1 MQHNFAIGNPLFI
14 RLSQVDVFAEVEV
27 HIKNN
32 PHTIY
37 HANTSFF
44 VVSFVK
50 FYKLHKHIPTLLYL
64 FISCNHGRFISSFTS
79 YPILL
84 HFIEITCLH
93 KWVSSAPIHQSHLP
107 NKVWLTV
114 PNSHI
119 PNSPLQ
125 KERSHD
131 VQIYKMEFI
140 TVSTPYKIPFLVR
153 STYSLLTSTITSIP
167 TIYSLKSYPGNSF
180 VSNQPYTQGF

>member
-1 MQHNFAIGNPLFI
+1 MSQCNNKWSIDSPHLLHMQHNFAIGTPLFI
-14 RLSQVDVFAEVEV
+14 RLSQVDIFAEVEV

-37 HANTSFF
+37 HANTSFS

-50 FYKLHKHIPTLLYL
+50 FHKLHKHIPTLLYL
-64 FISCNHGRFISSFTS
+64 FISCNHGQFISSFTS

-93 KWVSSAPIHQSHLP
+93 KWVSLAPIRQSQVP

-114 PNSHI
+114 PNSQI
-119 PNSPLQ
+119 PNPPLQ
-125 KERSHD
+125 KRE
-131 VQIYKMEFI
+131 I
-140 TVSTPYKIPFLVR
+140 TWCSNLQDGIHHNLH
-153 STYSLLTSTITSIP
+153 SI
-167 TIYSLKSYPGNSF
+167 
-180 VSNQPYTQGF
+180 